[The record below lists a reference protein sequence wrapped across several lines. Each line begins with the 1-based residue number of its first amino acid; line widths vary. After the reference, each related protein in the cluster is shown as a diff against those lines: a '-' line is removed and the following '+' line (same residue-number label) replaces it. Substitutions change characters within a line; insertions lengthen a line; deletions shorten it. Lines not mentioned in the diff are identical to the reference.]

1 MSVSGFSRSLGVSQ
15 QTLHTVMA
23 ERIGISL
30 EMALRLGALLGNSA
44 KLWVDKQTKY
54 DPWQAEA
61 KQHDVLQRMQ
71 RITTGHEVA

>member
-44 KLWVDKQTKY
+44 KLWVDK
-54 DPWQAEA
+54 
-61 KQHDVLQRMQ
+61 
-71 RITTGHEVA
+71 